1 MAKTRQKKRTP
12 DDDRPDF
19 DGPERLCAVTRAELS
34 PDDLIRFVRGPD
46 GEIVPD
52 LEQVL
57 PGRGIWLTCDRKI
70 VEKAIL
76 TRTFGKSLK
85 TDVRVP
91 EGLAERIDMMLA
103 RRAGNTLAL
112 ANKAGLVVTGFEK
125 IDSALEKGG
134 IVVVLHGSD
143 AADDGRQK
151 LDRKFKAIQRDR
163 SAKAPIVDVLTIA
176 QLSLA
181 IGRPSVVHAALL
193 PGGLVKRFQREAER
207 VSRYRSV
214 SASEQALGDARDEV
228 ETDARNEG

>member
-1 MAKTRQKKRTP
+1 MAKTRTTKRTT

-34 PDDLIRFVRGPD
+34 PDDLIRFVRAPS

-52 LEQVL
+52 LERVL
-57 PGRGIWLTCDRKI
+57 PGRGVWLTCNRKI
-70 VEKAIL
+70 VEKAIV
-76 TRTFGKSLK
+76 TRSFGRSLK
-85 TDVRVP
+85 ADVRVP
-91 EGLAERIDMMLA
+91 DDLPERIDTMLA
-103 RRAGNTLAL
+103 RRAANTLAL

-163 SAKAPIVDVLTIA
+163 GQKAPIIGVLTIA

-181 IGRPSVVHAALL
+181 MGRPSVVHAALL

-207 VSRYRSV
+207 VSRYRSASV
-214 SASEQALGDARDEV
+214 SEQALVDTFDEV
-228 ETDARNEG
+228 ETSTRNEG